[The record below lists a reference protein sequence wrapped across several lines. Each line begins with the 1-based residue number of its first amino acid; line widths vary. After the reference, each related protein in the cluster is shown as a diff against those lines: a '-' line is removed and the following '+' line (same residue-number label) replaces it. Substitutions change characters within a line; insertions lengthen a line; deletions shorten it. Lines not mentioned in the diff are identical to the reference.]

1 MQTSESGEKKAT
13 RHCWGCL
20 KRRLVCDHTL
30 PYCKKCQKA
39 GKECPG
45 YDEQKPT
52 LLQWVE
58 PGKVTSRRRKKDS
71 QPKSYMNP
79 VPKGDQAL
87 EKTALSTDSTPL
99 SIEED
104 ALLLEPNLQL
114 ASTASSLINEA
125 QWVYLSEDQRDKV
138 LRELTLRNAET
149 AREAGRLF
157 EFGGK
162 AKIEEIVSK
171 RLHKEA
177 AKMLRSEREPLE
189 RLERLLWMMRRQ
201 DLPAYDYLSNE
212 TSEVVQAVTYCR
224 LLAFKSRTP
233 ER

>member
-1 MQTSESGEKKAT
+1 MKTSDSGEEKAT

-20 KRRLVCDHTL
+20 KKRLVCDHTL
-30 PYCKKCQKA
+30 PHCKKCQKA
-39 GKECPG
+39 GQECPG
-45 YDEQKPT
+45 YDEQKPK

-58 PGKVTSRRRKKDS
+58 PGKVTVRRKKKDS
-71 QPKSYMNP
+71 QAKVYTNP
-79 VPKGDQAL
+79 VPKGEQTL
-87 EKTALSTDSTPL
+87 EKTDPSPDPTPA
-99 SIEED
+99 SID
-104 ALLLEPNLQL
+104 LLLEPDLQL
-114 ASTASSLINEA
+114 AYTTWRLKGEL
-125 QWVYLSEDQRDKV
+125 QWAHLSDDQRDKV
-138 LRELTLRNAET
+138 LRELTLKHVDIAK
-149 AREAGRLF
+149 EACRLF

-177 AKMLRSEREPLE
+177 AKMLRSDREPLE

-224 LLAFKSRTP
+224 LLGFIYSSSDR
-233 ER
+233 